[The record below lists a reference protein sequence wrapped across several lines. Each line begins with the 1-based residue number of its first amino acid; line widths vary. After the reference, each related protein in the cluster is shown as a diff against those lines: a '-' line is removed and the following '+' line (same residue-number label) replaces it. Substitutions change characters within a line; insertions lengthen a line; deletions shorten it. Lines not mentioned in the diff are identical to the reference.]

1 MRCKFGGCGVREQET
16 IIYNTGD
23 EPILVE
29 QADGTQM
36 IVRPGEKRQA
46 CLLSR
51 GDFANSAT
59 PIYPDAR
66 RDPHPRCSDCG
77 EVMQMLRTVQ
87 EERRLDAVILVYR
100 CPNGHTHEMLGRR
113 VQAVA

>member
-1 MRCKFGGCGVREQET
+1 VREKET
-16 IIYNTGD
+16 IIHNTGD

-29 QADGTQM
+29 QADGSQM

-46 CLLSR
+46 RLLSR
-51 GDFANSAT
+51 GDLAN
-59 PIYPDAR
+59 P

-77 EVMQMLRTVQ
+77 EVMQMLEAVPGWRP
-87 EERRLDAVILVYR
+87 DAVILVYR

-113 VQAVA
+113 VRAAA